1 LLGIDDDRCGRH
13 ESELTAVASH
23 HQRSVLVVER
33 RYDLVLGAVT
43 LRRAHRPAL
52 LLGRVGAVGRG
63 AGLTGSAGR
72 LYDAARRVHAPRH
85 AVVLRHHC
93 RT

>member
-1 LLGIDDDRCGRH
+1 MYKRGKKNYNKTTLYVTLLGVDNDRRGRH
-13 ESELTAVASH
+13 EPELSTVAGH

-33 RYDLVLGAVT
+33 RYDLVLGAVC

-63 AGLTGSAGR
+63 AGLT
-72 LYDAARRVHAPRH
+72 ARAR
-85 AVVLRHHC
+85 
-93 RT
+93 